1 MKIFNLI
8 ETKCYKK
15 SCVMDSRSEECH
27 RKCENFDSHRILNIF
42 VIENTKK
49 RTCVKHSPIKRWRK
63 LKHEFCTIKM
73 KAMVDTEQELCSNRG
88 IRKKWFIHFTT
99 ERFIHVIKCH
109 SVHRPQNPHECW
121 WRLRYAIDQNDND
134 NRFSREKLVGK
145 MEKRFIFRNM
155 HAAPHLHVLQ
165 NWLNI
170 QYSSMWNRHLHAYRT
185 WKTAFTPENI
195 ALSHM
200 HSRIV
205 EPHTH
210 SLSLYLH
217 LIKKSE
223 WKKNCV

>member
-1 MKIFNLI
+1 
-8 ETKCYKK
+8 
-15 SCVMDSRSEECH
+15 MDSRSEECH

-42 VIENTKK
+42 VIEKK
-49 RTCVKHSPIKRWRK
+49 TNVCQTFTDQMHSWRK